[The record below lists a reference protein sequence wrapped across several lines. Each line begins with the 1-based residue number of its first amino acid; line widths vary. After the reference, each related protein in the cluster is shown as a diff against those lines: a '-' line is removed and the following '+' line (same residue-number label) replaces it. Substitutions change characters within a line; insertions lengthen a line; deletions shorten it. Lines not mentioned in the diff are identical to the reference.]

1 MPIIANRVNLVRA
14 QSRDARAFAEIQ
26 NLLYIHFQSRWLE
39 DSDLAKRT
47 HSALKSA
54 RQAVRRRVRNRI
66 ITSSARTYVKQA
78 NALVASGDLSAAEKA
93 TRSAVIALDRAAQ
106 KGILK
111 KNNAARRKSRLLL
124 KLNALRAAKK

>member
-1 MPIIANRVNLVRA
+1 M
-14 QSRDARAFAEIQ
+14 
-26 NLLYIHFQSRWLE
+26 
-39 DSDLAKRT
+39 AKRT

-93 TRSAVIALDRAAQ
+93 TRSAVVALDRAAQ

>member
-1 MPIIANRVNLVRA
+1 M
-14 QSRDARAFAEIQ
+14 
-26 NLLYIHFQSRWLE
+26 
-39 DSDLAKRT
+39 AKRT